1 MFCPHC
7 GNNIPDNSA
16 FCGHCGASFA
26 AAPAA
31 APVAVAAP
39 TVPGLSAKKRGLS
52 KKQFLATEAAP
63 EVKTAGKLATAAFA
77 VVLVLILLATITVNT
92 FNLVNLPI
100 IKMAV
105 EEHEREELL
114 DSMEDA
120 ADELEDAEDR
130 LDEIKDEHGN
140 KVFRQAKGFVKALK
154 KTTRKFSL
162 ANVINL
168 MTTYQKM
175 ADDVAEKLNIDD
187 DMDELGE
194 YVKVLK
200 TVRTVTYIF
209 GVVIALLALWA
220 AAGKAVFPCVLGII
234 LSVPV
239 YCLLASV
246 LLGILIFVAF
256 IVLAVFCSKVN
267 KAWKTAAV

>member
-7 GNNIPDNSA
+7 GNNIPDGSA
-16 FCGHCGASFA
+16 FCGYCGASFA
-26 AAPAA
+26 ATPAA
-31 APVAVAAP
+31 APVATAVQ
-39 TVPGLSAKKRGLS
+39 PGLSAKQRGLS
-52 KKQFLATEAAP
+52 KKQFLATEASPA
-63 EVKTAGKLATAAFA
+63 VKNTGKLATAAFA

-92 FNLVNLPI
+92 INLVNLPI
-100 IKMAV
+100 IKMSV
-105 EEHEREELL
+105 EEHEREAML

-194 YVKVLK
+194 IVKVLK

-220 AAGKAVFPCVLGII
+220 VAKKAVAPCVLGII

-256 IVLAVFCSKVN
+256 IVLAVFCSKIN
-267 KAWKTAAV
+267 KAYKHVAY

>member
-1 MFCPHC
+1 MFCPNC
-7 GNNIPDNSA
+7 GNNIPDDSA
-16 FCGHCGASFA
+16 FCGHCGTSFA
-26 AAPAA
+26 AA
-31 APVAVAAP
+31 APVATAP
-39 TVPGLSAKKRGLS
+39 APVEQRLTARRRALS
-52 KKQFLATEAAP
+52 KKQFRATEAAP
-63 EVKTAGKLATAAFA
+63 AVKAAGKIALGVFAAILA
-77 VVLVLILLATITVNT
+77 LILLATITVNT
-92 FNLVNLPI
+92 INLVNLPI
-100 IKMAV
+100 IKMSV
-105 EEHEREELL
+105 EEHEREAML

-140 KVFRQAKGFVKALK
+140 KVFRQAKGFVKALE

-162 ANVINL
+162 TNVINL

-187 DMDELGE
+187 DMDELDE
-194 YVKVLK
+194 IVKVLK

-209 GVVIALLALWA
+209 GIVIALLALWA
-220 AAGKAVFPCVLGII
+220 AAGKAVLPCVLGII

-267 KAWKTAAV
+267 KAYKHVAY